1 MIPVFLILAAILM
14 FAFQSTAL
22 KKVEV
27 SSLGQNL
34 LVTGVSSGLIAVCLG
49 GWALAAGQSFSVY
62 TLGYGVLFGLMF
74 IVTLAV
80 YHFAMQSGPLSYTAF
95 FFSASMLIPSAA
107 GLIFWQ
113 EPFTWNIG
121 AGILLFLAAF
131 YFISVFGGERGRKGS
146 LRWLL
151 LCALT
156 WLFNGGLSV
165 VMNLQQKSLKAAGM
179 PAEPGQMMLV
189 SFAAA
194 SAAALIAWA
203 VTAKGKFAASGEL
216 LKNFWLPILLVGVG
230 TGLGNVLV
238 AYLTGVVPSS
248 YLFPFVQGGTMVA
261 VTLYSSLALKEKIN
275 RFGQLGILLGVLA
288 IVIINL

>member
-1 MIPVFLILAAILM
+1 M

-27 SSLGQNL
+27 SSLNQNL
-34 LVTGVSSGLIAVCLG
+34 LVTGVSSGLIAICLG
-49 GWALAAGQSFSVY
+49 IWALATGQSFSVY

-107 GLIFWQ
+107 GLIFWS
-113 EPFTWNIG
+113 EPFTWSIG
-121 AGILLFLAAF
+121 VGILLFLTAF
-131 YFISVFGGERGRKGS
+131 YFISVFGGERGKKGS
-146 LRWLL
+146 FRWFL

-156 WLFNGGLSV
+156 WMFNGSLSV
-165 VMNLQQKSLKAAGM
+165 VMNIQQKSLKAAGM
-179 PAEPGQMMLV
+179 QPEPGQMMLV
-189 SFAAA
+189 SFAVA
-194 SAAALIAWA
+194 SVAALIAWA
-203 VTAKGKFAASGEL
+203 VTAKGKFADGGKL
-216 LKNFWLPILLVGVG
+216 IKNFWLPILLVGVG

-261 VTLYSSLALKEKIN
+261 VTLYSSLVLKEKIN
-275 RFGQLGILLGVLA
+275 RFGQLGILLGIAA